1 MNLKLRKILFVAK
14 TNIFLNFDFR
24 FPKQLKKNAKMEY
37 TLWNFLF
44 YYFLFLIKLN
54 NKRNEIYFIAFS
66 IFSIFS

>member
-37 TLWNFLF
+37 TLWHFLF
-44 YYFLFLIKLN
+44 YYFLPSIKT
-54 NKRNEIYFIAFS
+54 KQQKK
-66 IFSIFS
+66 